1 MDVGRKIRFLR
12 EKHGLKQI
20 NLANALQVSP
30 QAVSKWEKGANY
42 PDLPVLMKI
51 AGLFDVSTDYLLG
64 LTDRNSGT
72 FDATVFCS
80 GINRFARRSIS
91 MNSREIAEHTNVIFY
106 HLTEAVL
113 KYDGIPVKY
122 VGDGFLCFFSGADHA
137 DRALETAIHAKKV
150 IFQND
155 LVISL
160 NSGNIYLGL
169 IGHPQYAV
177 RDIVGEAVNRA
188 FIIMGWVSGHC
199 SSGVGA
205 TTAVMK
211 CAQKVYDTICHP
223 DVDIDLLEEQVDI
236 YEIISDKKDV

>member
-1 MDVGRKIRFLR
+1 MDLGRKIHILR

-42 PDLPVLMKI
+42 PDLPILIKI
-51 AGLFDVSTDYLLG
+51 ARLFDVSTDYLLG
-64 LTDRNSGT
+64 LTDKENGI
-72 FDATVFCS
+72 FDATIFCS
-80 GINRFARRSIS
+80 GMNSFARYS
-91 MNSREIAEHTNVIFY
+91 MSVNSQEIADHANVIFY
-106 HLTEAVL
+106 NLTESVL

-137 DRALETAIHAKKV
+137 DRALEAAIHAKKV
-150 IFQND
+150 ILRKD

-169 IGHPQYAV
+169 IGHPQYAM

-188 FIIMGWVSGHC
+188 FIVMEWISRNC
-199 SSGVGA
+199 PSGVGA
-205 TTAVMK
+205 TAAVMER
-211 CAQKVYDTICHP
+211 AQKVYNVVHHP
-223 DVDIDLLEEQVDI
+223 GVAIDLLEEQVDI
-236 YEIISDKKDV
+236 NEILS

>member
-1 MDVGRKIRFLR
+1 MDLGRKICILR

-42 PDLPVLMKI
+42 PDLPILMKI
-51 AGLFDVSTDYLLG
+51 ARLFDVSTDYLLG
-64 LTDRNSGT
+64 LTDKENGT
-72 FDATVFCS
+72 FDATIFCS
-80 GINRFARRSIS
+80 GMNSFARFS
-91 MNSREIAEHTNVIFY
+91 MSVNSREIADHANVIFY
-106 HLTEAVL
+106 NLTESVL

-137 DRALETAIHAKKV
+137 DRALEAAIHAKKV
-150 IFQND
+150 ILRKD

-169 IGHPQYAV
+169 IGHPQYAM

-188 FIIMGWVSGHC
+188 FIVMEWISRNC
-199 SSGVGA
+199 PSGVGA
-205 TTAVMK
+205 TAAVMR
-211 CAQKVYDTICHP
+211 CAQKVYNVVHHP
-223 DVDIDLLEEQVDI
+223 GVVIDLLEEQVDI
-236 YEIISDKKDV
+236 NEILS